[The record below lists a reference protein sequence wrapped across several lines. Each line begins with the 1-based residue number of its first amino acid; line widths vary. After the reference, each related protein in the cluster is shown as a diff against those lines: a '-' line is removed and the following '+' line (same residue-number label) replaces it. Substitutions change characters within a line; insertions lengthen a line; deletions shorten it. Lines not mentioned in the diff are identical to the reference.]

1 MLTTPDSLESFSI
14 LFNDDFKINK
24 HQAHFINAQSKKEVV
39 SPLYQRV
46 CFLKSNKTNLNF
58 K

>member
-24 HQAHFINAQSKKEVV
+24 HQAHFINA
-39 SPLYQRV
+39 
-46 CFLKSNKTNLNF
+46 
-58 K
+58 